1 MYNNDIDM
9 ATNDLE
15 KEFLDMIEAQ
25 KRVIYKVC
33 YIYAQDG
40 DDLKAYLSCWLSSVP
55 TLSGSRWNINKGNSA

>member
-1 MYNNDIDM
+1 MKTSKKKHYFCNYFEFFATYIMYNNDIDM

-40 DDLKAYLSCWLSSVP
+40 DDLKAYLSC
-55 TLSGSRWNINKGNSA
+55 

>member
-1 MYNNDIDM
+1 MYDNDIDM

-40 DDLKAYLSCWLSSVP
+40 TDLIRQSMKY
-55 TLSGSRWNINKGNSA
+55 K

>member
-1 MYNNDIDM
+1 MYDNYIDM

-40 DDLKAYLSCWLSSVP
+40 DDLKAYLSC
-55 TLSGSRWNINKGNSA
+55 

>member
-1 MYNNDIDM
+1 MKTSKKNTTFVIILNFFATYIMYDNDIDM

-40 DDLKAYLSCWLSSVP
+40 DDLKAYLSC
-55 TLSGSRWNINKGNSA
+55 